1 MTLLAI
7 LAVWTLTSIPLAF
20 LIARCIPRDPRHQS
34 TRESE
39 PTGFLG
45 VGGAA
50 DFISNHAN
58 GDKL

>member
-1 MTLLAI
+1 MR
-7 LAVWTLTSIPLAF
+7 F
-20 LIARCIPRDPRHQS
+20 LRFLSSLFNARNQS

-39 PTGFLG
+39 APFAI
-45 VGGAA
+45 GGGA

>member
-20 LIARCIPRDPRHQS
+20 LISRCIPRDPRHQA

-50 DFISNHAN
+50 DQFVSHT
-58 GDKL
+58 GDNA